1 MSKTR
6 IERKLRVG
14 VTGVAFAWN
23 WFHHLQAAPS
33 AATRDE
39 ALKPP
44 RPYNPRKF
52 GPDLWYSPRPV

>member
-23 WFHHLQAAPS
+23 WFHHLQA
-33 AATRDE
+33 
-39 ALKPP
+39 
-44 RPYNPRKF
+44 
-52 GPDLWYSPRPV
+52 GPDRGLMILHISHHPTDWALAIADRT